1 MMSRQDLTLVF
12 LKPGVMERGLV
23 GTILSRF
30 EAKGLKIVG
39 LKLLRMSGEEARE
52 FYSVHRGKTFFE
64 DLVETVSRKDMV
76 AAVLR
81 GREVVRVVR
90 EMIGVTDP
98 VEAAPGTIRGDFG
111 LDITDNLIHAS
122 DSRESFE
129 AEVSILFPELDL
141 SSWSG

>member
-1 MMSRQDLTLVF
+1 MSRQDLTLVF

-30 EAKGLKIVG
+30 EAKDLEIVG
-39 LKLLRMSGEEARE
+39 LKLLRMSREEARE
-52 FYSVHRGKTFFE
+52 FYSVHRGKPFFE

-111 LDITDNLIHAS
+111 LGLTDNLIHAS

-141 SSWSG
+141 SS